1 VTTSFEALW
10 ANIPVLVLKGFNFN
24 SRCGESIIINS
35 GFDFLLSNDVDD
47 YISKAVYLSNNIN
60 FIEDLRKRI
69 FDIIH
74 KTPLF
79 NSKDFSDNFSNT
91 LINLHKNIN

>member
-1 VTTSFEALW
+1 MTTSFEALW

-47 YISKAVYLSNNIN
+47 YISKAVYLSDNIN
-60 FIEDLRKRI
+60 VIEDLRKRI
-69 FDIIH
+69 FETIH
-74 KTPLF
+74 TTPLF
-79 NSKDFSDNFSNT
+79 NSKDFSNNFSNT
-91 LINLHKNIN
+91 LINIYQNIN